1 MSSFALSVTA
11 ATGRIRVSTETDLVR
26 RAIAGNTHAFD
37 ELYRRHAPA
46 AWRLGLAIAPD
57 PAMATTAVA
66 EGFVHAL
73 RVGRRQ
79 PVRWSIFRRMAFT
92 WLFTLPAA
100 ALFGAGAFYG
110 QNAIGGSA
118 GIVVLFLVL
127 AAYCALIYG
136 LSRKDAVNA
145 GNVNDA
151 WDDGKTSAPPASIA
165 A

>member
-79 PVRWSIFRRMAFT
+79 PVEAEPFRVDLIAGTYESALDLLRAN
-92 WLFTLPAA
+92 TLPVGQSGALLVPPNTWRAA
-100 ALFGAGAFYG
+100 SEGEEAL
-110 QNAIGGSA
+110 
-118 GIVVLFLVL
+118 
-127 AAYCALIYG
+127 
-136 LSRKDAVNA
+136 R
-145 GNVNDA
+145 
-151 WDDGKTSAPPASIA
+151 
-165 A
+165 